1 MKQYLL
7 CLSFLCFLML
17 TVFSGCGKNVETSQT
32 DAQLKE
38 EGKAQL
44 KVVPN
49 SEFARESIEEAIMEE
64 AHPGRFANQPKA
76 TLATLYIH

>member
-1 MKQYLL
+1 MKKYLL

-49 SEFARESIEEAIMEE
+49 SEFARKSIEEAIMEE
-64 AHPGRFANQPKA
+64 LLSLG
-76 TLATLYIH
+76 